1 MLNATLS
8 SLSKS
13 IFLIFLMCALSM
25 NNWAQD
31 STRLLVYQNHV
42 SKMDEIMSK
51 DGGSLE
57 HLKVIYDQLKEI
69 YEKEELLSE
78 SGSLETLTDRYN
90 TYELRERAR
99 YIDIM
104 NKNYELKKALV
115 SLEVI
120 EKKFP
125 KEQLVNDLA
134 TATREKASKTLYKN
148 LKESRTSYTIEPS
161 LSLFSI
167 GKPLREFTF
176 FQSPGI
182 NLMFGLGAYKIFNVH
197 ESYRRGFKKYYKYSQ
212 IGLKIDYFNGDGESM
227 DENVKLNYL
236 NSQISFMFN
245 RSFGLDLGYVAIINS
260 TLPADKGLF
269 SANICAELPLDFI
282 GLGLNARVLSDF
294 SNVYHIQYGLSLKYI
309 FKLGGSLK
317 PQDTKSINTAIDNIN
332 IK

>member
-1 MLNATLS
+1 MS
-8 SLSKS
+8 SRSKIIVFLIS
-13 IFLIFLMCALSM
+13 IFVLSM
-25 NNWAQD
+25 NTMAQD
-31 STRLLVYQNHV
+31 SARVELYHTTIAR
-42 SKMDEIMSK
+42 MDKIMSK

-78 SGSLETLTDRYN
+78 SGSLEALTDRYN
-90 TYELRERAR
+90 TYELRERAC

-104 NKNYELKKALV
+104 NQNYELKKALV

-125 KEQLVNDLA
+125 KEQLVKDLA
-134 TATREKASKTLYKN
+134 TDTRDKASKTLHKN

-182 NLMFGLGAYKIFNVH
+182 NVMYGLGAYKIFNVH
-197 ESYRRGFKKYYKYSQ
+197 ESYRRGFKKTFKYSQ
-212 IGLKIDYFNGDGESM
+212 IGIKVDYFNGEGESIN
-227 DENVKLNYL
+227 ENVRLNYV
-236 NSQISFMFN
+236 NAQISYIVN
-245 RSFGLDLGYVAIINS
+245 RSLGLDLGYAAVLNT
-260 TLPADKGLF
+260 TLPTDKGLF
-269 SANICAELPLDFI
+269 SANLCAEFPMDFLS
-282 GLGLNARVLSDF
+282 LGLNARVLSDF
-294 SNVYHIQYGLSLKYI
+294 SDVYHIQYGLSLKYI
-309 FKLGGSLK
+309 FKLGGALT
-317 PQDTKSINTAIDNIN
+317 PEDTKSINTAIENID

>member
-1 MLNATLS
+1 MLNAKIS

-13 IFLIFLMCALSM
+13 FFLFFSMFTLSM
-25 NNWAQD
+25 NYWAQD
-31 STRLLVYQNHV
+31 STKFDIYQNHV
-42 SKMDEIMSK
+42 SRMDKIMSK

-78 SGSLETLTDRYN
+78 SSSLEALTDRYN
-90 TYELRERAR
+90 AYELRERAR

-104 NKNYELKKALV
+104 NQNYELKKALI

-125 KEQLVNDLA
+125 KEQLVKDLA
-134 TATREKASKTLYKN
+134 TATREKASKTLHKN

-176 FQSPGI
+176 FKSPGM
-182 NLMFGLGAYKIFNVH
+182 NLMYGLGAYKIFNVH
-197 ESYRRGFKKYYKYSQ
+197 ESYRRGFKKSYKYSQ
-212 IGLKIDYFNGDGESM
+212 IGLKVDYFNGEGESINQ
-227 DENVKLNYL
+227 NVRLNYV
-236 NSQISFMFN
+236 NTQISFMVN
-245 RSFGLDLGYVAIINS
+245 RSLGLDLGYAAVLNT
-260 TLPADKGLF
+260 TLPTDKGLF
-269 SANICAELPLDFI
+269 SANLCAEIPIDFI
-282 GLGLNARVLSDF
+282 SLGLNARVLSDF
-294 SNVYHIQYGLSLKYI
+294 SDVYHIQYGLSLKYI
-309 FKLGGSLK
+309 FKMGGA
-317 PQDTKSINTAIDNIN
+317 PTPEDTKSIYRAIENID